1 MDYYYK
7 FDFSPELVRLASQVE
22 QRLAP
27 RFQEID
33 KIGRINSQKVHY
45 AFRSCAVSDSHF
57 VGTTGYGYDDRGRT
71 VIDRVYA
78 ATFGAEDALVRHF
91 MLSGTHA
98 LTTALFGIL
107 RPGDVMLSVA
117 GKPYDTLDKV
127 IGLRPTCGSL
137 AEFGIFYRQVELD
150 EAGRLD
156 YDAIERALKDH
167 PAMVYLQRSRGYAVR
182 PSIFVEEIAEV
193 ARLVRKVSP
202 ESVFFVDNC
211 YGEFVELQEPIEVG
225 ADLMAGS
232 LIKNPG
238 GSMAECGG
246 YIVGREKLVQ
256 RCAYRLTSPGL
267 GKEVGPS
274 LGQNRNLLRGF
285 YFAPSITANAL
296 KTAVFAAALFEALGF
311 TCSPRWDAPRTDIV
325 EQIIF
330 HAPEPLV
337 AFCQGVQAGSAI
349 DAFVRPEPWAMP
361 GYTNEVIMAAGAFVQ
376 GSSIELSADGPLRE
390 PYAAYMQGGIIFDT
404 AQIGILTAA
413 QKLLDEKLAE
423 APRW

>member
-1 MDYYYK
+1 MEYYYK
-7 FDFSPELVRLASQVE
+7 FDFSPELVRLADRVE
-22 QRLAP
+22 EKLVP
-27 RFQEID
+27 RFAEID
-33 KIGRINSQKVHY
+33 RISKINSQKVHY
-45 AFRSCAVSDSHF
+45 AFRSCAVSDTHF

-78 ATFGAEDALVRHF
+78 AAFCAEDALVRHF

-107 RPGDVMLSVA
+107 RPGDTMLSVA
-117 GKPYDTLDKV
+117 AKPYDTLDKV

-137 AEFGIFYRQVELD
+137 AEFGIRYAQVELN

-156 YDAIERALKDH
+156 FDAIEQALASH
-167 PAMVYLQRSRGYAVR
+167 PTMVYLQRSRGYAVR
-182 PSIFVEEIAEV
+182 PSIFVDEIREV
-193 ARLVRKVSP
+193 ARLVKRVSP

-211 YGEFVELQEPIEVG
+211 YGEFVELSEPIETG

-256 RCAYRLTSPGL
+256 RCAYRLTTPGQ
-267 GKEVGPS
+267 GKDVGPS

-285 YFAPSITANAL
+285 YFAPSITGNAL
-296 KTAVFAAALFEALGF
+296 KTAVFAAALFEEMGF
-311 TCSPRWDAPRTDIV
+311 ECSPRWNDPRTDIV
-325 EQIIF
+325 EQVIF
-330 HAPEPLV
+330 HRPEPLIS
-337 AFCQGVQAGSAI
+337 FCQGIQSGSAI
-349 DAFVRPEPWAMP
+349 DSFVRPEPWAMP

-390 PYAAYMQGGIIFDT
+390 PYAAYMQGGIIYDT
-404 AQIGILTAA
+404 AQIGILSAA
-413 QKLLDEKLAE
+413 QKLLDDGLVEVRL
-423 APRW
+423 